1 MSDYSQVND
10 YSAKDALATGN
21 PLKLIKGSDVDQEFA
36 AIAVA
41 IASKFDST
49 DIATA
54 GEAQAGVSNTVVI
67 TPARLTAWAQND
79 AGVVEDLQTL
89 SDPNADR
96 ILFWDDSAG
105 AAAFLTV
112 GTGLAITGT
121 TIAVD
126 ETGFAR
132 QVIAGEG
139 LSGGGAL
146 SSDVTLDLDINE
158 LSALTAIAATDEM
171 VFADADDSNIS
182 KKITFANF
190 EASLSAEN
198 LTNGYDM
205 STVVLTAGAGLSYS
219 AGGTNMAA
227 SATIDLDITELTTE
241 TTIDSVNDDIVF
253 YDASAAAHR
262 KVNISALVG
271 DELGDG
277 KWYLSAS
284 NATAANTEET
294 VVFNTEAY
302 DNLTRG
308 TFDTG
313 AGTYTAGANGAR
325 VLVIVNVTFDSL
337 RDDESAYVAIQKD
350 GTDEIRTH
358 IAEGG
363 NEASGGTPGDQD
375 TVTASGVISLAANQV
390 LRVRVMTNAI
400 NQYDG
405 GLAYTNFSI
414 VELG

>member
-79 AGVVEDLQTL
+79 AGIVEDLQAL
-89 SDPNADR
+89 SDPDADR

-105 AAAFLTV
+105 AATFLTV
-112 GTGLAITGT
+112 GTGLAIDTT
-121 TIAVD
+121 TISVD

-158 LSALTAIAATDEM
+158 LSALTSIAATDEM

-190 EASLSAEN
+190 EASLSVEN
-198 LTNGYDM
+198 LTNGFDLA
-205 STVVLTAGAGLSYS
+205 TIVLTAGEGLSYS
-219 AGGTNMAA
+219 AGGTDLSA

-241 TTIDSVNDDIVF
+241 TTIDATNDDIVF

-262 KVNISALVG
+262 KVNINALVG
-271 DELGDG
+271 SALGDG
-277 KWYLSAS
+277 KWYKSTT
-284 NATAANTEET
+284 TALTTTEQT
-294 VVFNTEAY
+294 VVFNTA
-302 DNLTRG
+302 DNDSLQRG

-313 AGTYTAGANGAR
+313 TGQYTATATARILVTASMVIPSLGNGEAA
-325 VLVIVNVTFDSL
+325 IL
-337 RDDESAYVAIQKD
+337 RIQKD
-350 GTDEIRTH
+350 GTDQATSSSRRATATNSDNHE
-358 IAEGG
+358 
-363 NEASGGTPGDQD
+363 
-375 TVTASGVISLAANQV
+375 TVTTIVNMTAGQVMRIRAGMTSGTGTANSGIAGMHV
-390 LRVRVMTNAI
+390 
-400 NQYDG
+400 
-405 GLAYTNFSI
+405 SI